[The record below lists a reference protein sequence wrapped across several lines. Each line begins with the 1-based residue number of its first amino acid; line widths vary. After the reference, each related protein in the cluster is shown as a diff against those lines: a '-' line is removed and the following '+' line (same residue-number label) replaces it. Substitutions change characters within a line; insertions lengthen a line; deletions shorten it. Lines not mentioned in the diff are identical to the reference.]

1 MAEHRDGGLRA
12 HTGRISPVAVAA
24 GAGALWGTF
33 GYGVLWESAPFGVN
47 RRFVVSAA
55 GTLLLLPVRIVLWGI
70 HFVEEHVAG
79 HPFSF
84 VDNTW
89 WIGAIAG
96 AVGAALCVL
105 VVLTARWVIARLRK
119 AR

>member
-1 MAEHRDGGLRA
+1 MAEHRDGGLQPRP
-12 HTGRISPVAVAA
+12 GRISPVAVAA

-33 GYGVLWESAPFGVN
+33 GYGVLWESAPFEVN

-55 GTLLLLPVRIVLWGI
+55 GTLLLLPVRLVLWGI

-89 WIGAIAG
+89 WIGVIAG
-96 AVGAALCVL
+96 AVGAAICVL
-105 VVLTARWVIARLRK
+105 VVQTAGWIIRRLRR